1 MLTNNDNVKAFLQ
14 QFFDKNIDEVDCSSL
29 RNILISLDSDAVVV
43 EYSTYC
49 KEYVEKQ
56 ASTSHTNR
64 RFKKF
69 AGKFVN
75 NSGSHF
81 FTERPFAT
89 HQERVQRAIILEYY
103 NPGFLDEILLPF
115 IDWNR
120 EADLKRAKTTLY
132 KTRLLYQNDTDQ
144 ETAKKVLE
152 KEEEKFMDVK
162 YIYEQDWATHFH
174 TIKTIIAEVKN
185 NELNSIPSV
194 TP

>member
-29 RNILISLDSDAVVV
+29 RNLLISLDSDEIVV
-43 EYSTYC
+43 EYANLSKIYAEEN
-49 KEYVEKQ
+49 K
-56 ASTSHTNR
+56 SHLHSHR

-75 NSGSHF
+75 NSGSHYF
-81 FTERPFAT
+81 SERPFAT
-89 HQERVQRAIILEYY
+89 HQERVQRTIIMEYF

-132 KTRLLYQNDTDQ
+132 KTRLLYQNDADQ

-152 KEEEKFMDVK
+152 KEEKKFMDVK

-174 TIKTIIAEVKN
+174 AIKTIIAEVKN
-185 NELNSIPSV
+185 NELKSIPSV

>member
-14 QFFDKNIDEVDCSSL
+14 YFFDKNIDDVDCSSL
-29 RNILISLDSDAVVV
+29 RNFLISLDSDAVVV
-43 EYSTYC
+43 QYSTYC

-56 ASTSHTNR
+56 ASTSYTNR

-69 AGKFVN
+69 AGRFVN

-81 FTERPFAT
+81 FSEKPFAT
-89 HQERVQRAIILEYY
+89 HQERVQRAIIMEYF

-120 EADLKRAKTTLY
+120 EADLKRARTTLY
-132 KTRLLYQNDTDQ
+132 KTRLLYQNDADQ

-152 KEEEKFMDVK
+152 KEEKKFMDVK
-162 YIYEQDWATHFH
+162 YIYEQDWASHF
-174 TIKTIIAEVKN
+174 TAIRTIIAEVKH
-185 NELNSIPSV
+185 NEQQNEVSPK
-194 TP
+194 P